1 MSESV
6 TVETAAAPRDFA
18 DKALGLMASFAVA
31 WGLLGLVSFVFYVT
45 LDIET
50 LHNTYASEQVNYIL
64 DTPVWARAG
73 HALGVMG
80 MLVGS
85 VYMLMRRKSAYHWFM
100 YSLVGTLLVLLDSIL
115 RNGFG
120 IMGGMET
127 GVNIAVIIVGI
138 FLFWAAYSAYQEGQL
153 K

>member
-1 MSESV
+1 
-6 TVETAAAPRDFA
+6 
-18 DKALGLMASFAVA
+18 
-31 WGLLGLVSFVFYVT
+31 
-45 LDIET
+45 
-50 LHNTYASEQVNYIL
+50 
-64 DTPVWARAG
+64 
-73 HALGVMG
+73 MG